1 MRRRSA
7 TVPNDFSGSGRRQ
20 PRSEFPLMNVMT
32 THGGGTRDYIEGSAR
47 YSLLC
52 VVTPPRNHFALA
64 KANLCHRVKRRPEQK
79 LPRGCAGSG
88 KTHLLSDRSPA
99 YNFRKAGRTKTT
111 VGWSV
116 PGNALPGGAEVTIGS
131 DRLHSS
137 FVRQRATTL
146 QTRLHSVYNA
156 QLAHPRGT

>member
-20 PRSEFPLMNVMT
+20 PRSEFLLMNVMT

-47 YSLLC
+47 YSALC
-52 VVTPPRNHFALA
+52 VLTPPRNHFALA

-99 YNFRKAGRTKTT
+99 YNFRKAGRTN
-111 VGWSV
+111 
-116 PGNALPGGAEVTIGS
+116 PAQDCAARAALTNRCACFRTKPLQASLRPMPYASDLNPPTIP
-131 DRLHSS
+131 
-137 FVRQRATTL
+137 T
-146 QTRLHSVYNA
+146 
-156 QLAHPRGT
+156 